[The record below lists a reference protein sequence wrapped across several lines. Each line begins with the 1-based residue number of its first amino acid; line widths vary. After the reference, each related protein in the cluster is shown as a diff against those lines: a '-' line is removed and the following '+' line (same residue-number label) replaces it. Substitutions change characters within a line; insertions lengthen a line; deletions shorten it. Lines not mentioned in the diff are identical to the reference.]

1 MGTAQ
6 VALKRGVAFAALARR
21 LAPGLLAALA
31 LLATPAAAQERA
43 VPELPVRLEQAWQR
57 LDAYVA
63 QMMRDSRTPGLALAL
78 TTREGTVAVRTYGW
92 ADIKAAVPVT
102 PDTLFQIGSIS
113 KSFTAIAL
121 LQLAEEGR
129 LRLEAPLSEYWPW
142 FSVRSEHPPF
152 TVHHLLRH
160 TSGLPRDRDDIPSS
174 LFSAWAVRERETG
187 APPGA
192 RWAYS
197 NVGYQILGYLLE
209 HLDGATYARSIH
221 RRILAPAGMSSTEP
235 VITAAARGRMATGYR
250 LLYDDRPAHRT
261 HPLVEATWFEYGAG
275 DGSIAATP
283 ADLAAY
289 LRVLLNRGAAPG
301 GRLLS
306 ETSFARFLAPPLAP
320 GEDPG
325 GGYGY
330 GITVEQ
336 REGRTLFH
344 HGGGMVGYSS
354 MLRGEL
360 EAGIGAVVFVNG
372 PGNPGAV
379 AAFALDC
386 LRAALAGADL
396 PPLPPSR
403 DPFRVENAADFA
415 GTFTASDGRRLT
427 FAAEGERLFVV
438 HQGQR
443 IPLEARGGG
452 RFYAF
457 HADFERFLLS
467 FRRGEAQ
474 PPAGSQPEQPGP
486 VIAVTYGDD
495 FFAGERY
502 SGPRTFQIPAEWSA
516 YAGHYRTWNPWLS
529 NFRVLAREGRL
540 WLAFPSGGE
549 EPLEPLGKGLFR
561 IGRDERSAE
570 RIRFDAL
577 VEGRAT
583 RANLSGVDFY
593 RFFTP

>member
-1 MGTAQ
+1 MRMPS
-6 VALKRGVAFAALARR
+6 VRVRRGVAFAALAGR
-21 LAPGLLAALA
+21 LALAM
-31 LLATPAAAQERA
+31 LATLAVPASAQEPA

-63 QMMRDSRTPGLALAL
+63 QMMREGRTPGLALAL
-78 TTREGTVAVRTYGW
+78 TTRQGTVAVRTYGW
-92 ADIKAAVPVT
+92 ADLKEGVPVT

-121 LQLAEEGR
+121 LQLAEEGK
-129 LRLEAPLSEYWPW
+129 LRLDAPLTEYWPW
-142 FSVRSEHPPF
+142 FAVRSEHPPF

-160 TSGLPRDRDDIPSS
+160 TSGLPRDRDDIPGS

-209 HLDGATYARSIH
+209 RLDGASYSQSIH
-221 RRILAPAGMSSTEP
+221 RRILSPAGMSSTEP
-235 VITAAARGRMATGYR
+235 VITASARRRMATGYR
-250 LLYDDRPAHRT
+250 PLYDDRPPHRT
-261 HPLVEATWFEYGAG
+261 HPLAEATWFEYGAG

-301 GRLLS
+301 GRILS
-306 ETSFARFLAPPLAP
+306 EASFARFLAPPLGP
-320 GEDPG
+320 DEDPG

-336 REGRTLFH
+336 RDGRTILH

-360 EAGIGAVVFVNG
+360 ETGIGAVVFVNG
-372 PGNPGAV
+372 PGSSGAV

-386 LRAALAGADL
+386 LRAAIEGKAL
-396 PPLPPSR
+396 PALPPSR
-403 DPFRVENAADFA
+403 DPFRVEDAGDFA
-415 GTFTASDGRRLT
+415 GTFTAPDGRRLT

-457 HADFERFLLS
+457 HPDFELFLLS
-467 FRRGEAQ
+467 FRRGEAPKPAEGQ
-474 PPAGSQPEQPGP
+474 PAQPGA
-486 VIAVTYGDD
+486 VVAVTHGAD

-502 SGPRTFQIPAEWSA
+502 TGPRSFQAPAEWAA

-529 NFRVLAREGRL
+529 SFRVFAREGRL
-540 WLAFPSGGE
+540 WLAFPFGGE
-549 EPLEPLGKGLFR
+549 EPLEPLGDGLFR
-561 IGRDERSAE
+561 IGRDARSAE
-570 RIRFDAL
+570 RIRFDAV

-583 RANLSGVDFY
+583 RANVSGVDFY